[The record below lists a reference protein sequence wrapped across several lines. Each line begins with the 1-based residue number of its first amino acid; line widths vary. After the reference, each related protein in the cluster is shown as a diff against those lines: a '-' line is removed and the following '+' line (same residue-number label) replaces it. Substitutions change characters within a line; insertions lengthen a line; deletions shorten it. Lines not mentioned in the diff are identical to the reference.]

1 MSQLAKLS
9 SKGQVTIPAE
19 VRKALHLKT
28 GDTLTW
34 EVQSDGYIF
43 VRKIEPIDVAYL
55 NALNGTL
62 SEWDSSEDDEAYRD
76 L

>member
-1 MSQLAKLS
+1 MPQLAKLS
-9 SKGQVTIPAE
+9 SKGQVTIPAK

-34 EVQSDGYIF
+34 EIQSDGYIF
-43 VRKIEPIDVAYL
+43 VRKIEPIDAAYL

-62 SEWDSSEDDEAYRD
+62 SEWNSSEDDEAYRD

>member
-1 MSQLAKLS
+1 MPQLAKLS

-28 GDTLTW
+28 GDTLVW
-34 EVQSDGYIF
+34 EIQSDGYIF
-43 VRKIEPIDVAYL
+43 VRRVEPIDVAYL
-55 NALNGTL
+55 NALRGAL